1 MTPPASIVVPLLREP
16 LEWLDQCV
24 RSALAQSVAADVLVV
39 VSPLTPDELVVALRR
54 WSADSPRLAVLV
66 EEGTG
71 FASALNTGIRASR
84 TQRVGFLLA
93 DDWLESGAVEAC
105 LAHDADIVSTGLR
118 VWADGGRREFASLRR
133 RPTQAGYDARATME
147 LKAAYLEHFFLFRRE
162 ALMAIGG
169 VDETIGSTGADDFD
183 LIWTLLEHGASVA
196 VVSDLLYNYRDHYG
210 ERLTLRP
217 PDLQRRDLARILDK
231 HGVREP
237 VRERM
242 LREHAVWFGA
252 PVHVVEERLRAAR
265 ERVPT

>member
-1 MTPPASIVVPLLREP
+1 M
-16 LEWLDQCV
+16 
-24 RSALAQSVAADVLVV
+24 
-39 VSPLTPDELVVALRR
+39 ALRR
-54 WSADSPRLAVLV
+54 LCADSPRLAVLV

-93 DDWLESGAVEAC
+93 DDWLESDAVEAC

-118 VWADGGRREFASLRR
+118 VWADDGRREFASLHR
-133 RPTQAGYDARATME
+133 RPTQAAYDALATLE

-183 LIWTLLEHGASVA
+183 LIWTLLEHGASVT
-196 VVSDLLYNYRDHYG
+196 VISDLLYNYRDHDG

-231 HGVREP
+231 HGVRGP

-252 PVHVVEERLRAAR
+252 PVHVVEQRLRAAK
-265 ERVPT
+265 ERAPT

>member
-1 MTPPASIVVPLLREP
+1 MTPLASIVVPLLREP
-16 LEWLDQCV
+16 LEWLEQCV
-24 RSALAQSVAADVLVV
+24 RSALAQSVASDVLVV
-39 VSPLTPDELVVALRR
+39 VSPLTPDELLVALRR
-54 WSADSPRLAVLV
+54 WSADSPRLVVLV

-93 DDWLESGAVEAC
+93 DDWLESDAVETC
-105 LAHDADIVSTGLR
+105 LVHDADIVSTGLR
-118 VWADGGRREFASLRR
+118 VWTDNARREFAHLRR
-133 RPTQAGYDARATME
+133 CPTQARYDALATME

-183 LIWTLLEHGASVA
+183 LVWTLLEHRASVT
-196 VVSDLLYNYRDHYG
+196 VIPDLLYNYRDHYG

-217 PDLQRRDLARILDK
+217 PGLQRRDLARILDK
-231 HGVREP
+231 HGVRGP

-252 PVHVVEERLRAAR
+252 PVHVVEQRLRAAQ
-265 ERVPT
+265 ERAPT